1 MAFKNFNLI
10 LKLERNNLFTNKNIA
25 IYENDEFITDCRM
38 RDFVI
43 DNEGLTKNDIR
54 QLANL
59 KLDESWLI
67 STNCDYAK
75 IIRIK

>member
-10 LKLERNNLFTNKNIA
+10 LKLERNNLFINKDIA
-25 IYENDEFITDCRM
+25 IYDNDEFITDCTM
-38 RDFVI
+38 RDFI
-43 DNEGLTKNDIR
+43 LDNDGLTKDEIR

-59 KLDESWLI
+59 KLDESCLI

>member
-1 MAFKNFNLI
+1 MAFINYY
-10 LKLERNNLFTNKNIA
+10 NKDVA
-25 IYENDEFITDCRM
+25 IYDNDEFITNCTM
-38 RDFVI
+38 KDFI
-43 DNEGLTKNDIR
+43 FDNDGLTKDEVR

-59 KLDESWLI
+59 KLDESCLI